1 MIRHLLVPLDGSP
14 LAEAALPAA
23 SLLAERLHAKVTLL
37 HAIERNPPSEV
48 HGQAHL
54 RSQAEAEAYLAAKA
68 AAFPPGVEVER
79 HVHTA
84 EVDDVARSIADH
96 AGELDQD
103 LIVMCSHGR
112 GKALHLLLGS
122 IAQKI
127 TSLGRCPVLLTR
139 PDEAGQPAPFA
150 CDPMLLPLDDDPDH
164 AQALPVAL
172 DLAAACSSRLLL
184 ATVVPGF
191 HDLAGQR
198 AVTSRFLPGATV
210 RLLDL
215 AVAQAQERLA
225 LQVQTLAESG
235 VQAAGRIL
243 RGDPAK
249 AIVDLAEE
257 FKAGVIVMATHGST
271 GLAALLEG
279 RVAHKVCSL
288 TRTPLLLVPVRKG

>member
-23 SLLAERLHAKVTLL
+23 ALLAERLRAKVTLL

-48 HGQAHL
+48 HGQPHL
-54 RSQAEAEAYLAAKA
+54 RSEAEAETYLQA
-68 AAFPPGVEVER
+68 AARNFPPGVTVER
-79 HVHTA
+79 HVHAA
-84 EVDDVARSIADH
+84 EVDNVAGSIVDH
-96 AGELDQD
+96 AKELGQD

-127 TSLGRCPVLLTR
+127 TSLGLCPVLLTR
-139 PDEAGQPAPFA
+139 PDAKGGPAPFS

-164 AQALPVAL
+164 AQAIPVAL

-198 AVTSRFLPGATV
+198 AVTSRFLPGTMS

-215 AVAQAQERLA
+215 SVTQAQERLGI
-225 LQVQTLAESG
+225 QVQALAESG

-249 AIVDLAEE
+249 AIVDLAAE
-257 FKAGVIVMATHGST
+257 FAAGVIVMATHGST

-288 TRTPLLLVPVRKG
+288 TNTPLLLVPVRRA